1 MNFTCKISKMKLYT
15 GISLVILSLGLVL
28 LCKFLN
34 FEFLF
39 DKFLGFL
46 ILFSSLSASYFGVRN
61 ISDFFDYNRMI
72 NKGVKVKAHIVEIKR
87 TLLNVNHL
95 PEYIVEVFYKHPKD
109 NQMIYTEF
117 EYFGDVN
124 KNIEIKK
131 GKEIDILIDPQN
143 PENIF
148 FKNVI

>member
-1 MNFTCKISKMKLYT
+1 
-15 GISLVILSLGLVL
+15 
-28 LCKFLN
+28 
-34 FEFLF
+34 
-39 DKFLGFL
+39 
-46 ILFSSLSASYFGVRN
+46 
-61 ISDFFDYNRMI
+61 MI

>member
-1 MNFTCKISKMKLYT
+1 
-15 GISLVILSLGLVL
+15 
-28 LCKFLN
+28 
-34 FEFLF
+34 
-39 DKFLGFL
+39 
-46 ILFSSLSASYFGVRN
+46 
-61 ISDFFDYNRMI
+61 
-72 NKGVKVKAHIVEIKR
+72 
-87 TLLNVNHL
+87 
-95 PEYIVEVFYKHPKD
+95 
-109 NQMIYTEF
+109 MIYTEF